1 MRRAFII
8 APNVGFSFGGG
19 GGVKVALY
27 MAQTLLEN
35 NWRVHL
41 IALCGWRVSELDRI
55 HGTSLRKYHREGK
68 LVLNYLFG
76 TRDSLMI
83 PFPMAVRLVASYI
96 ERLTTLNSPDLVIF
110 HDDIPKIYEK
120 VFKYISEPILYSHF
134 PYAVRSYFNIVDAVE
149 VGLERYQSYKTRLYY
164 NALKRVVYCDDIPK
178 EVELVANS
186 TVTKVFMEALW
197 RRGVKVMYPPVTF
210 QPKPL
215 ERAKDN
221 SIVLVGGQPNKRV
234 GDAVKA
240 LAELR
245 NRGKPTPN
253 LYVVAHHF
261 VPWYKEWL
269 TNLIHR
275 LGLQQYVHFMENLPE
290 RDILNLYVSAKIVL
304 STAHFEPFG
313 MSIVEGMAYGNVPI
327 VYKGLLSGPWIDV
340 AEKGIY
346 GLGFR
351 MCDELAEII
360 CDVMN
365 FGEKEFEA
373 ERNKV
378 VERASYF
385 SLHKFEENFIGMI
398 KI

>member
-120 VFKYISEPILYSHF
+120 VFKYVSKPILYSHF

-149 VGLERYQSYKTRLYY
+149 VGFERYQSYKTRLYY
-164 NALKRVVYCDDIPK
+164 NDLRRVVYCDDIPK

-351 MCDELAEII
+351 TCDELAEII

-373 ERNKV
+373 GRNKV